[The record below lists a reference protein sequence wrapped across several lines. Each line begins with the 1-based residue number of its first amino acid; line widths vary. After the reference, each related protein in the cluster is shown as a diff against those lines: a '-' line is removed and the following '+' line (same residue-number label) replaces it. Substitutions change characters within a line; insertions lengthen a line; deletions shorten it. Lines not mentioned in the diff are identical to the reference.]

1 MKKVIVGAGNVGIQ
15 LAKRLTQE
23 KHDVVLI
30 DRNLERVRQAGGK
43 LDCMVVHGEANN
55 IETLKRAQIHEADF
69 FIAVTEYDELNMIAC
84 GLVASEFN
92 VPYKIA
98 RVRNFDYS
106 NSQVAQ
112 NPFLGIDYVVNPEI
126 EAARA
131 ILRSVEHGAIS
142 DIINFE
148 GTTFQMRTMVIDEK
162 SKFRDKRLEDIKE
175 EVKYDFIVVV
185 VIRDN
190 GYIIPQGDTVIRER
204 DTLYL
209 IGKKEHLETAFKIEG
224 KPRHE
229 LKKVVIVGGGRIGRY
244 VARYLTAPVQKR
256 DHFAN
261 RVMASFFPKQKRSVA
276 IIENNYDKTQELSE
290 MFQEALIING
300 DISDEGVLE
309 ENNLTGYDLL
319 ITTTGNQEL
328 NLLTSTYAKSLGIK
342 RSIALVRKND
352 FLRIASKLAVDT
364 TVSLNN
370 TVVNSIIK
378 LVRKGK
384 VRSIHAVSGGALEV
398 IELTVEVGSKAA
410 GRYIRD
416 IKMPYHS
423 LIVFISRG
431 DENYLPHGNN
441 IIQSGDTIVIIT
453 RKEYVNRMDELFA
466 KAGPKSEKRAAKERS
481 EKDRQEKA
489 RSEVMQFEEISP
501 AKVRGRRGKK
511 KDLPSEDQ

>member
-1 MKKVIVGAGNVGIQ
+1 
-15 LAKRLTQE
+15 
-23 KHDVVLI
+23 
-30 DRNLERVRQAGGK
+30 
-43 LDCMVVHGEANN
+43 
-55 IETLKRAQIHEADF
+55 
-69 FIAVTEYDELNMIAC
+69 
-84 GLVASEFN
+84 
-92 VPYKIA
+92 
-98 RVRNFDYS
+98 
-106 NSQVAQ
+106 
-112 NPFLGIDYVVNPEI
+112 
-126 EAARA
+126 
-131 ILRSVEHGAIS
+131 
-142 DIINFE
+142 
-148 GTTFQMRTMVIDEK
+148 MRTMVIDEK
-162 SKFRDKRLEDIKE
+162 SKFRDKRLENIKN
-175 EVKYDFIVVV
+175 EVQYDFIVVV

-209 IGKKEHLETAFKIEG
+209 IGKKEHLETAFQVEG

-229 LKKVVIVGGGRIGRY
+229 LRKILVVGGGRIGRY
-244 VARYLTAPVQKR
+244 VTSRLLAPANKR
-256 DHFAN
+256 ENFAN
-261 RVMASFFPKQKRSVA
+261 RVMTSFFPRQKRTVA
-276 IIENNYDKTQELSE
+276 IIENDYDKTLELTE
-290 MFQEALIING
+290 LFQEALVING

-309 ENNLTGYDLL
+309 ENNLTGYDLM

-378 LVRKGK
+378 LIRKGK

-398 IELTVEVGSKAA
+398 IELTVENGSKAA
-410 GRYIRD
+410 GKYIRD

-441 IIQSGDTIVIIT
+441 IIQSGDTIVIVT

-466 KAGPKSEKRAAKERS
+466 KAGPKKEKRPAREEV
-481 EKDRQEKA
+481 EKKRNEKGHA
-489 RSEVMQFEEISP
+489 
-501 AKVRGRRGKK
+501 
-511 KDLPSEDQ
+511 

>member
-1 MKKVIVGAGNVGIQ
+1 
-15 LAKRLTQE
+15 
-23 KHDVVLI
+23 
-30 DRNLERVRQAGGK
+30 
-43 LDCMVVHGEANN
+43 
-55 IETLKRAQIHEADF
+55 
-69 FIAVTEYDELNMIAC
+69 
-84 GLVASEFN
+84 
-92 VPYKIA
+92 
-98 RVRNFDYS
+98 
-106 NSQVAQ
+106 
-112 NPFLGIDYVVNPEI
+112 
-126 EAARA
+126 
-131 ILRSVEHGAIS
+131 
-142 DIINFE
+142 
-148 GTTFQMRTMVIDEK
+148 MVIDER
-162 SKFRDKRLEDIKE
+162 SRFRDKRLEDIKE
-175 EVKYDFIVVV
+175 EVQYDFIVVV
-185 VIRDN
+185 IIRDN
-190 GYIIPQGDTVIRER
+190 GYIIPQGDTVVRER

-209 IGKKEHLETAFKIEG
+209 IGKNEHLETAFQVEG

-229 LKKVVIVGGGRIGRY
+229 LKKVVVVGGGRIGRY
-244 VARYLTAPVQKR
+244 VARHLLAPAHKR
-256 DHFAN
+256 EHFAN

-276 IIENNYDKTQELSE
+276 IIENDYDKTQELSE
-290 MFQEALIING
+290 MFQDALIING

-378 LVRKGK
+378 LIRKGK

-416 IKMPYHS
+416 IKLPYHS

-441 IIQSGDTIVIIT
+441 IIQAGDTIVIIT

-466 KAGPKSEKRAAKERS
+466 KAGPKSEKRAAKEKS
-481 EKDRQEKA
+481 QKERQEKA
-489 RSEVMQFEEISP
+489 INSMAGSEQEP
-501 AKVRGRRGKK
+501 PQKAKPRGNRGRRGKK
-511 KDLPSEDQ
+511 KDSPSEEQ